1 MYRSNGVVAFGN
13 TITTVTQP
21 STDNTTNVATTA
33 FVQSLSTN
41 YISNSGGSIDG
52 LLLFPLN
59 SQSIVANGAINSFST
74 IASTGGF
81 FNLAP
86 TTNTINYTQ
95 VNVYDGNTGGY
106 YINNAAGQNRWSI
119 VTSATANV
127 ATNTYSG
134 SDLYFLSWVGNP
146 SVNPTNVLTL
156 YRSNSLAT
164 FGGTVTTVTQ
174 PNADNTTNVATT
186 AFVQNQFSTTTAGTY
201 GAVVI
206 NSKGQVTT
214 GLPTNYSGDVTGSTS
229 GANATLTLNTVNS
242 NVGSFGSATIVPVLT
257 VNAKGLITAVT
268 NTNIVFPV
276 TSVAGQTGAVTGGT
290 FTSAVVH
297 SGQVT
302 AVTQPASDN
311 TSNVA
316 TTAFVKSANASQIG
330 RYLIGTIGALSS
342 SYVYSFSTSTPT
354 PSASWGKL
362 WSATFT
368 PSSVNSKIE
377 IQYSCTVSVS
387 AAMQTYFVVTRN
399 SNVIGMTDSFT
410 NLVVIP
416 TDAIQVPDDLYA
428 NIVNGMQMGYVI
440 TTDES
445 GNPMVS
451 NTSIYPSDYN
461 VITSLSFISRFTPTE
476 RGEVVVAAL
485 EALQASPPDPTLTI
499 FLDDLGAATVVY
511 LDDPILLNAIAVL
524 QAYGLLTSDRAN
536 AIMQLGTFEESTD
549 APVQ

>member
-1 MYRSNGVVAFGN
+1 
-13 TITTVTQP
+13 
-21 STDNTTNVATTA
+21 
-33 FVQSLSTN
+33 
-41 YISNSGGSIDG
+41 
-52 LLLFPLN
+52 
-59 SQSIVANGAINSFST
+59 
-74 IASTGGF
+74 
-81 FNLAP
+81 
-86 TTNTINYTQ
+86 
-95 VNVYDGNTGGY
+95 
-106 YINNAAGQNRWSI
+106 

-268 NTNIVFPV
+268 TTNIAFPV

-290 FTSAVVH
+290 FTGSVVF
-297 SGQVT
+297 SGQST
-302 AVTQPASDN
+302 AVTQPTSDS

-316 TTAFVKSANASQIG
+316 TTAFVKSANSSQVG

-342 SYVYSFSTSTPT
+342 TYVYSFSVSVPT

-377 IQYSCTVSVS
+377 IQYSCTVSTS
-387 AAMQTYFVVTRN
+387 AAMQTYFVLTRN
-399 SNVIGMTDSFT
+399 SNVIGMT
-410 NLVVIP
+410 
-416 TDAIQVPDDLYA
+416 
-428 NIVNGMQMGYVI
+428 G
-440 TTDES
+440 
-445 GNPMVS
+445 
-451 NTSIYPSDYN
+451 IYS
-461 VITSLSFISRFTPTE
+461 
-476 RGEVVVAAL
+476 
-485 EALQASPPDPTLTI
+485 ASPTNPQPLSQLVFDAPASTS
-499 FLDDLGAATVVY
+499 AATYICYYAQNVSGTTY
-511 LDDPILLNAIAVL
+511 INQLSSTSFGGAMQSPFSILDV
-524 QAYGLLTSDRAN
+524 
-536 AIMQLGTFEESTD
+536 
-549 APVQ
+549 